1 MDKLKL
7 WWSFDHHKLRFFGFV
22 YALMAGIKWLQLI
35 TFNPSGSNN
44 FKIFRYSFFHL
55 IHHQPLYIAYPT
67 EHFDYFFYHPVFSL
81 LFAPFALMP
90 EKLSLVLWL
99 CFLTVVFFEAVIKI
113 PFKNHFLWVFL
124 VLAIFEFSK
133 NIGHAQPNILN
144 CALMLFAFFSFEK
157 NNLRIAAF
165 LCVLLF
171 CIKGFG
177 AIVGIMCF
185 LYPNTWKTIIYS
197 LLFFIVL
204 SLSPLCVL
212 TFQELGQHY
221 LDWLKILRGSDI
233 VETLSLAGFMKFT
246 LHWQQGE
253 PLLMGVG
260 ITILLVSWLSVFIR
274 RQSLTV
280 ENRLVFF
287 SFLLLWVV
295 AFNRATESPTYLYA
309 VVGALILYHF
319 GKPNK
324 LWTIIFCI
332 CFYIITIL
340 PTDLSIPILREWDR
354 QYFFRPLFLLPF
366 IFFALRQFIFEVKS
380 YSKMQQTVNKSNKIQ
395 L

>member
-1 MDKLKL
+1 MEKLTL
-7 WWSFDHHKLRFFGFV
+7 WWSSDRHKLYFFGFV
-22 YALMAGIKWLQLI
+22 YAVMSCIKWLQLM
-35 TFNPSGSNN
+35 TLKPYGSNN
-44 FKIFRYSFFHL
+44 FQIFHQSFFHL
-55 IHHQPLYIAYPT
+55 IHHQQLYVAYPA
-67 EHFDYFFYHPVFSL
+67 EHWDYFFYHPVFAL

-90 EKLSLVLWL
+90 EKIGLVFWL
-99 CFLTVVFFEAVIKI
+99 CFLTVVFFQAVIKI
-113 PFKNHFLWVFL
+113 PFKRNFLWVFL

-157 NNLRIAAF
+157 NNLRLAAF

-185 LYPNTWKTIIYS
+185 LYPNAWKTIGYS
-197 LLFFIVL
+197 ILFFIIL

-212 TFQELGQHY
+212 SFPELGNHY
-221 LDWLKILRGSDI
+221 LDWLNILRGSEI
-233 VETLSLAGFMKFT
+233 VESLSLEGFIKFT
-246 LHWQQGE
+246 LQWQQGASY
-253 PLLMGVG
+253 LMGVG
-260 ITILLVSWLSVFIR
+260 VALLGLSWLSVFVR
-274 RQSLTV
+274 RQSLTI
-280 ENRLVFF
+280 EDRLVFL

-324 LWTIIFCI
+324 IWTVIFCI
-332 CFYIITIL
+332 CFYFITIL
-340 PTDLSIPILREWDR
+340 PTDLSPRILREWDS

-366 IFFALRQFIFEVKS
+366 LFFALHQFFRAFKS
-380 YSKMQQTVNKSNKIQ
+380 HLKHT
-395 L
+395 